1 MHLSRWKDYIKRHFL
16 MYKALQILA
25 IIRWRLLIWTV
36 AVCWL
41 GVSSAACPTSIHN
54 AVTGEKPVD
63 DTVLTYQNNGKSI
76 DTLVGN
82 CLTVQLKES
91 PTTGYVWVNKTIG
104 DVLLLQNTDFSPASS
119 AGVLGGA
126 GLRTLRF
133 IVSKAGKSILHLKQ
147 MREWEGESS
156 AVEVF
161 SVTINA
167 KQP

>member
-1 MHLSRWKDYIKRHFL
+1 M
-16 MYKALQILA
+16 
-25 IIRWRLLIWTV
+25 
-36 AVCWL
+36 
-41 GVSSAACPTSIHN
+41 
-54 AVTGEKPVD
+54 D

-119 AGVLGGA
+119 VEVVGGA
-126 GLRTLRF
+126 GLRTLKF
-133 IVSKAGKSILHLKQ
+133 KVSKAGKSILQLKQ

-167 KQP
+167 EQPLR

>member
-1 MHLSRWKDYIKRHFL
+1 
-16 MYKALQILA
+16 MYKAIQILA
-25 IIRWRLLIWTV
+25 LICWRLLIWTV

-41 GVSSAACPTSIHN
+41 GVSFAACPTSNHN
-54 AVTGEKPVD
+54 AVTGENPVA
-63 DTVLTYQNNGKSI
+63 DTVLTYQDNGKSI

-91 PTTGYVWVNKTIG
+91 PTTGYVWVNKTTG
-104 DVLLLQNTDFSPASS
+104 DVLLLQNTGFSPASPP
-119 AGVLGGA
+119 GVLGGA
-126 GLRTLRF
+126 GMRMLRF
-133 IVSKAGKSILHLKQ
+133 MVSKAGKSTLLLKQ

-156 AVEVF
+156 SVEVF

>member
-1 MHLSRWKDYIKRHFL
+1 M
-16 MYKALQILA
+16 A
-25 IIRWRLLIWTV
+25 
-36 AVCWL
+36 
-41 GVSSAACPTSIHN
+41 
-54 AVTGEKPVD
+54 
-63 DTVLTYQNNGKSI
+63 DTVLTYQDNGKSI
-76 DTLVGN
+76 DILVGN

-104 DVLLLQNTDFSPASS
+104 DVLLLQNSDFSPASS
-119 AGVLGGA
+119 PGVVGGA
-126 GLRTLRF
+126 GLKTLQF
-133 IVSKAGKSILHLKQ
+133 VVSKPGKTNLLLKQ

>member
-1 MHLSRWKDYIKRHFL
+1 
-16 MYKALQILA
+16 MYKTLQNLA
-25 IIRWRLLIWTV
+25 NIRWRLLIWAL

-41 GVSSAACPTSIHN
+41 GVSSAACPTSIQN

-91 PTTGYVWVNKTIG
+91 PTTGYVWANKTTG

-119 AGVLGGA
+119 AGVVGGA

-133 IVSKAGKSILHLKQ
+133 IVSKAGKSILQLKQ
-147 MREWEGESS
+147 MREWEEESS
-156 AVEVF
+156 AIEVF

>member
-1 MHLSRWKDYIKRHFL
+1 
-16 MYKALQILA
+16 MYKALQVLV
-25 IIRWRLLIWTV
+25 IIRWRLLIWIV

-41 GVSSAACPTSIHN
+41 GVSSAACPTSIPN
-54 AVTGEKPVD
+54 AVTGEKPVA
-63 DTVLTYQNNGKSI
+63 DTVLTNQDNGKSI
-76 DTLVGN
+76 DTLVGS

-91 PTTGYVWVNKTIG
+91 PTTGYVWVNKTTG
-104 DVLLLQNTDFSPASS
+104 DVLLLQNSDFSPASS
-119 AGVLGGA
+119 TGVLGGS
-126 GLRTLRF
+126 GMRMLRF
-133 IVSKAGKSILHLKQ
+133 TVSKAGKSTLLLKQ